1 MLRDLK
7 LTGLDLKVT
16 AFHPQKADVNT
27 QKSCL
32 TLFLLAA
39 VCQVSVLRRIALVF
53 PRTRRNTISNSA
65 IPLRSLFGFLLRG
78 RLCQ

>member
-7 LTGLDLKVT
+7 LADLYLKVT
-16 AFHPQKADVNT
+16 AFHPQKADVNM
-27 QKSCL
+27 QISCL

-39 VCQVSVLRRIALVF
+39 VCQVSMLRRIALVF
-53 PRTRRNTISNSA
+53 PKTKHNTISNSA
-65 IPLRSLFGFLLRG
+65 IPLCSPFGFLLWG